1 MRKLV
6 LLSIVSLLL
15 LVLSAIPVWAQNLYS
30 IAVLPFDDGS
40 IDENWWGDYDVGSG
54 VSDEFVTAL
63 LNLKTK
69 KFRVIEREQIQRV
82 LEEQEFGASG
92 LVDASTAAHI
102 GKILGVQFLLMGRVT
117 EFSNKTAGGSLSLG
131 GKGLGLQT
139 TTSRVVIDARLVD
152 TATAEIIV
160 AAKGEGEKKQPHISL
175 EYDWHSLDF
184 SSEEFRATN
193 LGKAL
198 RESVDKVVDALSK
211 RVDKYEPAPVK
222 GLSGL
227 VAYAGVDRVI
237 LNIGSSDGVQEGM
250 VFVVHKIIQEIK
262 DPASGAVIDSIT
274 ETVAELKVTEVK
286 AKSATCSIVKKLSSG
301 VEMAIGDKAIQ
312 K

>member
-1 MRKLV
+1 MKKPV
-6 LLSIVSLLL
+6 LLFLVTLLL
-15 LVLSAIPVWAQNLYS
+15 AVLAATPVWAQNLYS

-40 IDENWWGDYDVGSG
+40 IDEIWWGDYGVGTG
-54 VSDEFVTAL
+54 VSDELVTAL
-63 LNLKTK
+63 LNLKTQ

-92 LVDASTAAHI
+92 LVDAGSAAHI
-102 GKILGVQFLLMGRVT
+102 GKILGVQFLLMGKVT

-152 TATAEIIV
+152 TSTAEVIV
-160 AAKGEGEKKQPHISL
+160 AAKGEGEKKQPQVSI
-175 EYDWHSLDF
+175 EYDWNSLDF

-198 RESVDKVVDALSK
+198 RESVDKVVDALTK
-211 RVDKYEPAPVK
+211 KVEKYQPAPVK
-222 GLSGL
+222 GLTGL
-227 VAYAGVDRVI
+227 VAYAAADRVV
-237 LNIGSSDGVQEGM
+237 LNIGSGDGVQEGM
-250 VFVVHKIIQEIK
+250 VFVVHKLIQEIK
-262 DPASGAVIDSIT
+262 DPSTGEVIDSIT
-274 ETVAELKVTEVK
+274 ETIADLKVTEVK
-286 AKSATCSIVKKLSSG
+286 AKSATCSIVKKLSS
-301 VEMAIGDKAIQ
+301 VEIAAGDKAIQ